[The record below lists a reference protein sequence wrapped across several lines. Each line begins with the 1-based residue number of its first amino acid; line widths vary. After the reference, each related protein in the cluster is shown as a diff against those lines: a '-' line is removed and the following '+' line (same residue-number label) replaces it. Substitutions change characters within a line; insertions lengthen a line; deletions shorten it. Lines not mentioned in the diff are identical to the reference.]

1 MPKAWSDEEKEAV
14 KQSLIESGRKLFEK
28 HGLRKTTVDEIAKA
42 SHISKG
48 AFYLFHNSKEELYFE
63 ILEITERD
71 FKQAAFR
78 NLELSEMS
86 RRDTFKAFL
95 KESIAFLTT
104 MPIYKQ
110 ISSGDLQY
118 LMRKLPK
125 KALDKHMRSDLEYF
139 SQYLQ
144 PWIDKGWMRKV
155 DPDALNGLFLSVVYF
170 VVHRNDI
177 GASSFEATEEI
188 LVDMIAEYLIPEE

>member
-1 MPKAWSDEEKEAV
+1 MPKAWSDDEKKIV
-14 KQSLIESGRKLFEK
+14 RQSLIESSRKLFEK
-28 HGLRKTTVDEIAKA
+28 HGLQKTTVDEIVRAA
-42 SHISKG
+42 HISKG
-48 AFYLFHNSKEELYFE
+48 AFYLFYESKEELYFD
-63 ILEITERD
+63 ILEMTERD
-71 FKQAAFR
+71 FKKVAFGK
-78 NLELSEMS
+78 LETPGLS
-86 RRDTFKAFL
+86 RRETFKAFL

-170 VVHRNDI
+170 VVHRKDI
-177 GASSFEATEEI
+177 GASSFDATEEI
-188 LVDMIAEYLIPEE
+188 LVDMIAEYLIPEK